1 MKAALIVNPRS
12 GGTNRK
18 GLRLAET
25 LRHTDIDVTILDRFE
40 TLAPTLE
47 RLAAAATETLFISSG
62 DGTIQEIQTRIAED
76 GLFKRFPTLCLLP
89 HGSTNMTAAD
99 IGFSDRSPERQRA
112 MILAAGRGEA
122 DGRCITRPTVRV
134 ENPADGRPRHGMFLG
149 GGAIAA
155 ATLYCQRAFNRRGIR
170 GGLANAATLAV
181 AVGRTLLG
189 LGGDE
194 TERFDRPHPMTIRV
208 EGEPRHEGDQ
218 LAVLVTTL
226 EKLILGARPFW
237 GGGGGGMRVSVFG
250 HPPPRFLLRW
260 LPAVMYGDEE
270 RRLPENMHSYIATT
284 LEIATSSGFI
294 LDGEAFMPPQDEPLR
309 ISLGPEFTYLTGQD
323 DTGP

>member
-1 MKAALIVNPRS
+1 MTAALIVNPRS

-18 GLRLAET
+18 GLRLAEM
-25 LRHTDIDVTILDRFE
+25 LRGTDIDVTVLERFE

-47 RLAAAATETLFISSG
+47 RLAAEAAETLFISSG

-76 GLFKRFPTLCLLP
+76 GLFRRFPTLCLLP

-99 IGFSDRSPERQRA
+99 IGFSGRSLERQREL
-112 MILAAGRGEA
+112 ILAAGRGMM
-122 DGRCITRPTVRV
+122 DGRSITRPTVRV

-189 LGGDE
+189 LGG
-194 TERFDRPHPMTIRV
+194 
-208 EGEPRHEGDQ
+208 EPRHEGDQ

-237 GGGGGGMRVSVFG
+237 GGGGRGMRVSVFG

-260 LPAVMYGDEE
+260 LPAVLYGGEE
-270 RRLPENMHSYIATT
+270 RRLPENMRSYTATT
-284 LEIATSSGFI
+284 VEIATPSGFI
-294 LDGEAFMPPQDEPLR
+294 LDGESFMPPQDEPLR
-309 ISLGPEFTYLTGQD
+309 ISLGPEFTYLTGRN
-323 DTGP
+323 DT

>member
-12 GGTNRK
+12 GGTNRR

-25 LRHTDIDVTILDRFE
+25 LRDTDVDVTVLERFE
-40 TLAPTLE
+40 ALAPTLR
-47 RLAAAATETLFISSG
+47 RLAEAGTETLFISSG

-76 GLFKRFPTLCLLP
+76 GLFERFPTLCLLP

-99 IGFSDRSPERQRA
+99 IGFTDRSLERQRA
-112 MILAAGRGEA
+112 RILAVSRGEA
-122 DGRCITRPTVRV
+122 GGRRITRPTVRV

-149 GGAIAA
+149 GGAIAE

-170 GGLANAATLAV
+170 GGPANAATLAI

-189 LGGDE
+189 LGGGGE
-194 TERFDRPHPMTIRV
+194 GRFDRPHPMTVKV
-208 EGEPRHEGDQ
+208 EGALRHEGDQ

-237 GGGGGGMRVSVFG
+237 GGGGKGMRVSVFG

-260 LPAVMYGDEE
+260 LPAVMYGGEE
-270 RRLPENMHSYIATT
+270 RRLPENMHSYTAEN
-284 LEIATSSGFI
+284 LEIATPSGFI
-294 LDGEAFMPPQDEPLR
+294 LDGEPLAPPADAPLR
-309 ISLGPEFTYLTGQD
+309 ISLGPDFTYLTE
-323 DTGP
+323 

>member
-1 MKAALIVNPRS
+1 MTAALIVNPRS

-18 GLRLAET
+18 GLRLAEMLCGT
-25 LRHTDIDVTILDRFE
+25 NTDVTVLDRFE

-47 RLAAAATETLFISSG
+47 RLATEAAETLFISSG

-99 IGFSDRSPERQRA
+99 IGFSDRSLERQREL
-112 MILAAGRGEA
+112 ILAAGRGMM

-194 TERFDRPHPMTIRV
+194 TERFDRPHPMAVRV
-208 EGEPRHEGDQ
+208 DDQPLHEGDQ

-237 GGGGGGMRVSVFG
+237 GGGGRGMRVSIFG

-260 LPAVMYGDEE
+260 LPAVLYGGEK
-270 RRLPENMHSYIATT
+270 RRLPENMRSYTATT
-284 LEIATSSGFI
+284 VEIATPSGFI

-309 ISLGPEFTYLTGQD
+309 ISLGPEFTYLTGRN
-323 DTGP
+323 DT